1 MKRYFKKPIVIIG
14 LAALTGLA
22 AIQSPFLVGN
32 YFEITKNIEIFTNIY
47 KELNTQY
54 VDELD
59 PGKLMKTGIDAM
71 MRSLDPYTNYY
82 SESQVEGYRY
92 ITEGKYNGIGVNFRL
107 RDQYIMIMAP
117 MEGSPAQK
125 AGLKAGDMILEVD
138 GKSAKDKNEEEL
150 NSIMQGFPGSE
161 VKLKISRPGTGEMMV
176 AVKRDEVETKN
187 VPHFELVTPDIGYIN
202 LTTFTKNAGNNILDA
217 YKDLKSDNPNMKG
230 LILDLRDNGGGLLN
244 EAVNICNLFIPRGEE
259 VVSTRGKVKDRDM
272 TYRTMNNSTDEK
284 IPLVILVNKHSASA
298 SEIVSGTLQDLDRA
312 VVMGQLT
319 YGKGLVQNFRE
330 IGYNA
335 RIKVTTAKY
344 YTPSGRCIQAIS
356 YQNGEPVAIADSL
369 KQTFKTRNG
378 RKVKD
383 GGGIQPDVELKLND
397 KTDLLKALDEK
408 LVIFDFATDYAQKH
422 PAPADIKDFSFS
434 DWDGFLKFVK
444 EKNFNYESSSEA
456 MLSKMKTE
464 AEKSQLMPDIQT
476 EYNNLRN
483 KIEAEKQKTMLA
495 NKDRI
500 MTLLNGEIASRY
512 FYEKGRVQV
521 KLKNDTEVAQAVSL
535 LNDPARYKKIL
546 K

>member
-1 MKRYFKKPIVIIG
+1 MKRYFKKPIIIIG

-22 AIQSPFLVGN
+22 AIQSPFIIGN

-54 VDELD
+54 VEELD

-117 MEGSPAQK
+117 LEGSPAQK

-161 VKLKISRPGTGEMMV
+161 VKLKISRPGTGEMIV

-335 RIKVTTAKY
+335 RIKVTIAKY

-378 RKVKD
+378 RKVRD
-383 GGGIQPDVELKLND
+383 GGGVQPDVELKLND

-422 PAPADIKDFSFS
+422 PTPADIKDFSFS
-434 DWDGFLKFVK
+434 DWDGFLKFIK

-456 MLSKMKTE
+456 LLSKMKTE

>member
-1 MKRYFKKPIVIIG
+1 MKKYFKKPIIIIG

-22 AIQSPFLVGN
+22 AIQSPYIIGN

-422 PAPADIKDFSFS
+422 PAPTDIKDFSFS

-456 MLSKMKTE
+456 LLSKMKTE

-483 KIEAEKQKTMLA
+483 KIESEKQKTMLA